1 MPEQLESLYTLKEY
15 MISSKG
21 PLRDPSG
28 LSASGM
34 SEGQLSE
41 AVQYF
46 LANLERVLH
55 FNRIAAEEVLSPL
68 PPPPPP
74 LHPSLS
80 QHPSFPAV
88 TLPKEPV
95 IF

>member
-1 MPEQLESLYTLKEY
+1 MHQANEFEARATPAQLESLDTLKEY

-21 PLRDPSG
+21 PFRDPSG

-55 FNRIAAEEVLSPL
+55 FNRLAVEEVLGPNPHYPL
-68 PPPPPP
+68 PP
-74 LHPSLS
+74 HFS
-80 QHPSFPAV
+80 
-88 TLPKEPV
+88 
-95 IF
+95 